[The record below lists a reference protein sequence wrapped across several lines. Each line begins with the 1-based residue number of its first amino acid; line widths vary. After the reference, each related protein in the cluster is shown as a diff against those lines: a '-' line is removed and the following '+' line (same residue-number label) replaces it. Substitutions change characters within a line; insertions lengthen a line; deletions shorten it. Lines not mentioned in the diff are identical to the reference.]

1 MPAYFTGKHV
11 SSPKLER
18 STAATFQDF
27 IQQFIGLP
35 IPLSVTYDEYQS
47 MGKKERAE
55 AKLVG
60 YVVPCT
66 FPKSPWEGRKIE
78 HAQACHLLILDIDD
92 PEDARPFVDEPVTL
106 IDALSGLNFAAYK
119 TISSTPEAPRLRVI
133 VEADSIPADR
143 YPDAVLTVA
152 QMMGLTKVTRE
163 SAIAVQPMFKPTVF
177 RDQDPDLDHPI
188 IVTKFDKGAFKLS
201 QISADIESLPGLVSG
216 NKPARTAKVGDSL
229 DDFLT
234 FYKAPVEGVTLE
246 AVKEAL
252 SHLSSDCSRDEWLA
266 VAAALKHQFAATQPE
281 EAYVVFD
288 EWSSSGS
295 KYEGQK
301 DTHTIWKSFSEQPRG
316 RSPITIR
323 TLLKRAVESG
333 WDNGVVKESCFKAVS
348 DWLMFTCKSAPQLM
362 SEGVKRIAAAEMLT
376 HIEEDALMQ
385 TLVLRSRA
393 DFAQPLTLVSVRKY
407 LKEHKDKIKA
417 KKHESTEVV
426 HPPWTQGWLYVT
438 ALNSFFR
445 QQKRQQ
451 RSIVAFDSEY
461 SRKLLPT
468 ADELQKMEKDINE
481 TTLHTPKFLPSKYL
495 LDHLK
500 CPVVDDVTYCPA
512 EPESGIIS
520 EDGKKYANVY
530 RRSYQAANRD
540 LADYAEDVLHDHL
553 MNLIAEPEYRTILL
567 NWMAHNVQFPGVKI
581 RWALMLQGGEGCG
594 KTMLSEVMTSVLGAD
609 NVILI
614 DKESIKR
621 GWNEWAF
628 GSQIVTI
635 EEIRVAGQNRHD
647 IMNTL
652 KPLITN
658 ERVSVNERNRGTRT
672 VRNVTNY
679 MAFTN
684 HHDALA
690 INDESRRWFILKSPL
705 QKKEQIRD
713 IVERDPDYFARFADM
728 LKTHAGGLRY
738 ILENR
743 TISDSFKANG
753 PAPAT
758 IYLKE
763 MIEDSSN
770 ELLGFLENIWEDESN
785 PLICRDVIASAQL
798 QHAIDVAG
806 MRNMHS
812 NHVAKLIRE
821 IGFKKL
827 EGRHTVGNVRQAIW
841 YRPDLLEKDANPVEL
856 LLQRGENSTILQAE
870 S

>member
-1 MPAYFTGKHV
+1 MPSYFTGKHV

-18 STAATFQDF
+18 SPAATFQSF
-27 IQQFIGLP
+27 VQQFISLP
-35 IPLSVTYDEYQS
+35 VPLSVTYDEYQA

-60 YVVPCT
+60 YVVACT

-78 HAQACHLLILDIDD
+78 HAQACNLLLLDIDD
-92 PEDARPFVDEPVTL
+92 PDDARPFVDEPVTL
-106 IDALSGLNFAAYK
+106 IEALSGLNFAAYK
-119 TISSTPEAPRLRVI
+119 TISSTPDAPRLRVI
-133 VEADSIPADR
+133 IEADNIPADR

-163 SAIAVQPMFKPTVF
+163 SAIACQPMFRPSVF
-177 RDQDPDLDHPI
+177 RDQDPDLDHPL
-188 IVTKFDKGAFKLS
+188 IVTKFDREAFKLS
-201 QISADIESLPGLVSG
+201 QVSADLDSLPGLVSG
-216 NKPARTAKVGDSL
+216 NKPARAARVGDSL

-234 FYKAPVEGVTLE
+234 FYKAPVEGITLE

-252 SHLSSDCSRDEWLA
+252 SHVSADCSRPEWLEM
-266 VAAALKHQFAATQPE
+266 AAALKHQFAATQPD
-281 EAYVVFD
+281 EAYIAFD
-288 EWSSSGS
+288 EWSATGS
-295 KYEGQK
+295 KYEGDK
-301 DTHTIWKSFSEQPRG
+301 DTATIWKSFSEQPRG

-333 WDNGVVKESCFKAVS
+333 WDSGEVKEISFKTVS
-348 DWLMFTCKSAPQLM
+348 DWLMFTAKSATQLM
-362 SEGVKRIAAAEMLT
+362 GEGIKRIAAAPLLT
-376 HIEEDALMQ
+376 HTEEDALLQ
-385 TLVLRSRA
+385 TLVLRSRN
-393 DFAQPLTLVSVRKY
+393 DFAQPLTMTSIRKD
-407 LKEHKDKIKA
+407 LKKHKESLNA
-417 KKHESTEVV
+417 KKHESAEVI
-426 HPPWTQGWLYVT
+426 HPPWTRGLVYIAT
-438 ALNSFFR
+438 TNSFLR
-445 QQKRQQ
+445 QQTRQHY
-451 RSIVAFDSEY
+451 SLEAFDNVY

-468 ADELQKMEKDINE
+468 LEELQASDKEVTDGA
-481 TTLHTPKFLPSKYL
+481 LCTPKFKPSAFL
-495 LDHLK
+495 LNHLQ
-500 CPVVDDVTYCPA
+500 CQTVDDVAYNPS
-512 EPESGIIS
+512 EPEKIIFR
-520 EDGKKYANVY
+520 EEGKLYVNLY
-530 RRSYQAANRD
+530 RQNSYRKADKD
-540 LADYAEDVLHDHL
+540 LADYADDVLHDHL
-553 MNLIAEPEYRTILL
+553 TNLIGEPEYRTMLL
-567 NWMAHNVQFPGVKI
+567 DWMAHNVQFPGVKV
-581 RWALMLQGGEGCG
+581 RWAILLQGGEGCG

-713 IVERDPDYFARFADM
+713 IVDRDPDYFARFADM

-753 PAPAT
+753 PAPST
-758 IYLKE
+758 IYLQE

-770 ELLGFLENIWEDESN
+770 ELAGFLENLWEDEAN
-785 PLICRDVIASAQL
+785 PLIRRDVIASAQL
-798 QHAIDVAG
+798 QHAIDMAG
-806 MRNMHS
+806 LRNMHP

-827 EGRHTVGNVRQAIW
+827 EGRHTVANERQTIW
-841 YRPDLLEKDANPVEL
+841 YRPDILAKDANPVEL
-856 LLQRGENSTILQAE
+856 LLQRGENSTMLE
-870 S
+870 VE